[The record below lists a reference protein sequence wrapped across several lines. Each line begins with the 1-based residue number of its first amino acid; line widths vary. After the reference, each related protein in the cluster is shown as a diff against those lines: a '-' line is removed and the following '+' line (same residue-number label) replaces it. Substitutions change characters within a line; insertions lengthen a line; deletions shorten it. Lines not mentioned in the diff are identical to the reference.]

1 MLSQLVYLLFL
12 GFISG
17 SFWYLSGFYPFMVDW
32 FYSAIWVSALYAVIK
47 VGLQGLVSKSISNDE
62 MRYKFRKTT
71 GVLFWVASF
80 VIVLR
85 IWIPN
90 PQALLVAYGL
100 VGAGIAIALQ
110 DFFKNFVGGII
121 IFVNGVY
128 RVGDRIEINNEFGDV
143 IDIGLFYTTVMELR
157 EWVSGDQATGRI
169 CSVPNGFVLG
179 NVVNNYTRDHEFIW
193 DEIFV
198 PITYDSDY
206 GAAKKILIEIAQKET
221 NDIMKKAESEFSHM
235 KTKFYVSKREMKP
248 DVFVQM
254 TDNWI
259 ALYLRYISPVK
270 SRRMLNNLISQK
282 ILNAFSSSKKIKIA
296 STTLKLV
303 K

>member
-1 MLSQLVYLLFL
+1 MIGQLLYLLFL
-12 GFISG
+12 CFVSG
-17 SFWYLSGFYPFMVDW
+17 TFWYLSGFYPHLIDW
-32 FYSAIWVSALYAVIK
+32 FYSAIWVTVLYAVIK
-47 VGLQGLVSKSISNDE
+47 IGLQGLVSKSITNDE
-62 MRYKFRKTT
+62 MRYKFRKVT
-71 GVLFWVASF
+71 GVLFWAASF

-157 EWVSGDQATGRI
+157 EWVKGDQATGRI
-169 CSVPNGFVLG
+169 CSIPNGLVLG
-179 NVVNNYTRDHEFIW
+179 NVINNYTRDHEFIW

-221 NDIMKKAESEFSHM
+221 NEYMKRAESEFSHM
-235 KTKFYVSKREMKP
+235 KSKFYVSKREMKP

-259 ALYLRYISPVK
+259 SLNLRYISPVK
-270 SRRMLNNLISQK
+270 TRRAVNNSITQK
-282 ILNAFSSSKKIKIA
+282 VLDALKSSKKIRIA